1 MRVVTP
7 LVALSLVQM
16 ALSDSCVAAKEAQ
29 LQAENAIDAPVVE
42 EHPWGRVECG
52 QGQVC
57 SEVQVARVDVSRL
70 GGGPIE
76 VTLKNRTLASVAVQ
90 VELETFDA
98 QGRRTD
104 RTGFHDV
111 ALAPRQESVL
121 TLWQELEG
129 DERLVIHLRAR
140 S

>member
-1 MRVVTP
+1 MVRVM
-7 LVALSLVQM
+7 LLCALGASL
-16 ALSDSCVAAKEAQ
+16 SCAAVKEAQ
-29 LQAENAIDAPVVE
+29 LGVENAVDAPIVE

-52 QGQVC
+52 HGQVC
-57 SEVQVARVDVSRL
+57 AEVQVARVDVGSL
-70 GGGPIE
+70 GSGPIE

-98 QGRRTD
+98 QGHRTD

-121 TLWQELEG
+121 TLWQELTA
-129 DERLVIHLRAR
+129 DEKLVVKLRAR

>member
-1 MRVVTP
+1 MRCSWCLAP
-7 LVALSLVQM
+7 ALVGAL
-16 ALSDSCVAAKEAQ
+16 LSVSCVAAKEAQ
-29 LQAENAIDAPVVE
+29 LQAENALDSPVVE
-42 EHPWGRVECG
+42 EHAWGRVECG
-52 QGQVC
+52 HGQVC
-57 SEVQVARVDVSRL
+57 TEVQVARVDVGRL
-70 GGGPIE
+70 DGGPIE

-121 TLWQELEG
+121 TLWQDLQA

>member
-1 MRVVTP
+1 MRFTVV
-7 LVALSLVQM
+7 LAGLALSV
-16 ALSDSCVAAKEAQ
+16 SCVAAKEAR
-29 LQAENAIDAPVVE
+29 LQVEGTIDAPVVE
-42 EHPWGRVECG
+42 EHAWGRVECG
-52 QGQVC
+52 HGQVC

-111 ALAPRQESVL
+111 ALAPRQQSVL
-121 TLWQELEG
+121 TLWQELDQ

>member
-1 MRVVTP
+1 MRSPLGP
-7 LVALSLVQM
+7 LVALAAV
-16 ALSDSCVAAKEAQ
+16 AATCSCVAVKEAQ
-29 LQAENAIDAPVVE
+29 LAVENGIDAPVVE
-42 EHPWGRVECG
+42 QHPWGRVECG
-52 QGQVC
+52 HGQVC
-57 SEVQVARVDVSRL
+57 SEVQVARVDVARHGS
-70 GGGPIE
+70 GPVE

-121 TLWQELEG
+121 TLWQELDA
-129 DERLVIHLRAR
+129 DETLVIKLRAR

>member
-1 MRVVTP
+1 MRP
-7 LVALSLVQM
+7 AFALAALSLAV
-16 ALSDSCVAAKEAQ
+16 SCVAVKETQ
-29 LQAENAIDAPVVE
+29 LQMENAVDAPVVE

-52 QGQVC
+52 LGQVC
-57 SEVQVARVDVSRL
+57 SEVQVSRVDVSRL
-70 GGGPIE
+70 GSGPIE

-98 QGRRTD
+98 QGHRTD

-111 ALAPRQESVL
+111 ALAPQQESVL

-129 DERLVIHLRAR
+129 DERLVIKLRAR

>member
-1 MRVVTP
+1 MRS
-7 LVALSLVQM
+7 LLALILLALSL
-16 ALSDSCVAAKEAQ
+16 SCVAVKEAQ
-29 LQAENAIDAPVVE
+29 LAAENVIDAPVVE
-42 EHPWGRVECG
+42 EHTWGRVECG
-52 QGQVC
+52 HGQVC
-57 SEVQVARVDVSRL
+57 SEVQVARVDVGRYD
-70 GGGPIE
+70 GGPVE

-90 VELETFDA
+90 VELQTFDA

-121 TLWQELEG
+121 TLWQELSA
-129 DERLVIHLRAR
+129 DERLVIALRAR

>member
-1 MRVVTP
+1 MRSVFA
-7 LVALSLVQM
+7 LVMLALSL
-16 ALSDSCVAAKEAQ
+16 SCVAAKEAQ
-29 LQAENAIDAPVVE
+29 MQVENTLDAPVVV
-42 EHPWGRVECG
+42 EHSWGRVECG
-52 QGQVC
+52 HGQVC

-70 GGGPIE
+70 GSGPIE
-76 VTLKNRTLASVAVQ
+76 VTLKNRTLAAVAVQ

-98 QGRRTD
+98 EGHRTD

-129 DERLVIHLRAR
+129 HEKLVIKLRAR